1 MNLHVNKIEGINEPV
16 KLIAASGLAVG
27 ARTNLVY
34 AWPVEDENVD
44 EEEDQR
50 LDGVE
55 EGAQE

>member
-1 MNLHVNKIEGINEPV
+1 MEAPIMNLHVNKIEGINEPV

-44 EEEDQR
+44 EEED
-50 LDGVE
+50 
-55 EGAQE
+55 